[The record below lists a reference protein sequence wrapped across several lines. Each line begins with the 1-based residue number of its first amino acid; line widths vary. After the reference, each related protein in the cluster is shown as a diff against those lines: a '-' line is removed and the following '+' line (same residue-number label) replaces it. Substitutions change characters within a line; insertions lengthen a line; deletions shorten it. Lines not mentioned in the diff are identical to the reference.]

1 MIAKHTKLL
10 NVFVYLFVFAL
21 ALAIQTTTP
30 ARAAEVVDIN
40 RADAETMIANWK
52 GIGEKKARA
61 IISYR
66 KKNGPFK
73 SIDDLLNVKGI
84 GEGLIKKNK
93 RYMSLS
99 GGARSTAKTTP
110 KSTKKTSKKKTDKKK
125 STSSKKKSS
134 TDTKK
139 KDKSKKKPTKK
150 SSTKKSSKKKNSTT

>member
-1 MIAKHTKLL
+1 MIAKHIKSL
-10 NVFVYLFVFAL
+10 NSFVYLFAFAL
-21 ALAIQTTTP
+21 ILTIQTATP
-30 ARAAEVVDIN
+30 AYAAEVVDIN

-99 GGARSTAKTTP
+99 GGARSTAKTP
-110 KSTKKTSKKKTDKKK
+110 KKSTSKKK
-125 STSSKKKSS
+125 STSTKKKSS

-139 KDKSKKKPTKK
+139 KEKSKK
-150 SSTKKSSKKKNSTT
+150 STKTNSTT